1 MAMNVS
7 FESARNI
14 MRQYINEYGNNAM
27 KKDVANGIVNDADIA
42 MLVCI
47 TDGDSLERAIIGFL
61 NRVRENA
68 MNGMYKQILRAAYVN
83 AAEEVLRRNTKDEGE
98 EA

>member
-1 MAMNVS
+1 MVM
-7 FESARNI
+7 
-14 MRQYINEYGNNAM
+14 
-27 KKDVANGIVNDADIA
+27 GIYYPY
-42 MLVCI
+42 LL
-47 TDGDSLERAIIGFL
+47 SLSIYHISEIIICFL